1 MKILALIIAS
11 FSLSTAFAADS
22 IIVKK
27 DARVDVLA
35 SKQAAINKKTSMMT
49 SNGQYK
55 GFRIQVLSTS
65 DRTKAFAVKAEL
77 LSKFPEHKTY
87 TLFQAPSF
95 RVRIGN
101 FLKREDADKFRK
113 VLSKLYPGGAFIVP
127 DVIEYTPTE
136 EEELELM
143 E

>member
-1 MKILALIIAS
+1 MRIIVLMIVCFFFSSS
-11 FSLSTAFAADS
+11 FAEDS

-27 DARVDVLA
+27 DARLDVLT
-35 SKQAAINKKTSMMT
+35 SKQASINKKTSMMT
-49 SNGQYK
+49 SSGQYK
-55 GFRIQVLSTS
+55 GYRIQIISTS
-65 DRTKAFAVKAEL
+65 DRTKAFNIKAEL
-77 LSKFPEHKTY
+77 LSKYPEHKAY
-87 TLFQAPSF
+87 TIFQAPSF

-113 VLSKLYPGGAFIVP
+113 QLIKDYPNGVFIVP
-127 DVIEYTPTE
+127 DVIDYIPTE

>member
-1 MKILALIIAS
+1 MKIFVLVIACFS
-11 FSLSTAFAADS
+11 FSCLFAQDS
-22 IIVKK
+22 VIVKK
-27 DARVDVLA
+27 DPRLDVLTG
-35 SKQAAINKKTSMMT
+35 KQAAINKKTSMMT

-55 GFRIQVLSTS
+55 GYRIQVISTS
-65 DRTKAFAVKAEL
+65 DRTKAFRIKAEL
-77 LSKFPEHKTY
+77 LSKYPEHKAY
-87 TLFQAPSF
+87 TIFQAPSF

-113 VLSKLYPGGAFIVP
+113 QLIKDYPNGVFVVP
-127 DVIEYTPTE
+127 DVIDYTPTE